1 MVCTA
6 SVQTLPRQS
15 DGWGKDYIVYAGKNG
30 KLLEI
35 NDELLKNPS
44 FLQTKSEGAGY
55 VAVIQKSAM
64 HKNAEFGGRTLEKY
78 CEVRGLQVPKYIP
91 LPVANE
97 EYDIDEYN

>member
-1 MVCTA
+1 
-6 SVQTLPRQS
+6 
-15 DGWGKDYIVYAGKNG
+15 
-30 KLLEI
+30 
-35 NDELLKNPS
+35 
-44 FLQTKSEGAGY
+44 
-55 VAVIQKSAM
+55 M